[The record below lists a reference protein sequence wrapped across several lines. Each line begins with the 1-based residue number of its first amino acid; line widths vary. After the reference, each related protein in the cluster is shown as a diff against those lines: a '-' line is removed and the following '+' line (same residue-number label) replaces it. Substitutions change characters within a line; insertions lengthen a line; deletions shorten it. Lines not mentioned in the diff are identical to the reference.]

1 MRALRGWWAAAGPA
15 AGRGR
20 RWKAASCA
28 ALALVGG
35 GLWWWAV
42 LRLAIRP
49 DAAGS
54 WEGAAVVAGWSLG
67 LIPLHAVPAT
77 ATRVFS
83 RPRAPGR
90 AGSGDTSTPP
100 GSGPQGRAART

>member
-1 MRALRGWWAAAGPA
+1 MRALRGWSAAGA
-15 AGRGR
+15 EGGRGW
-20 RWKAASCA
+20 RWKTTYG

-35 GLWWWAV
+35 ALWWWAV

-49 DAAGS
+49 DAVGP
-54 WEGAAVVAGWSLG
+54 WEGAAAVSGWSLG

-77 ATRVFS
+77 ATRAVS
-83 RPRAPGR
+83 RLRGPGR

-100 GSGPQGRAART
+100 GSAPQGRAART